1 MTRTDPAGFAA
12 RLAAVRDRIEAAAR
26 RAGRDPAEVTLLAV
40 SKTFPV
46 EAIREAVAA
55 GVTCFGESRIQEAL
69 PKIEAL
75 GPGLTWHLV
84 GHLQR
89 NKAARAVGAFALIH
103 SLDSLR
109 LAERLEEIAARRGLV
124 QEVLVEVNVAAERQK
139 HGVAPEQAEALA
151 RAAGAL
157 PHLAVRGL
165 MGMAPHATDPEAARP
180 HFAALKALAAR
191 IAQNGHEGVTMDT
204 LSMGMSG
211 DFEVAVEEGA
221 TLVRVGSALFGARE
235 AR

>member
-1 MTRTDPAGFAA
+1 VTAPEPDGFAA
-12 RLAAVRDRIEAAAR
+12 RLADVRGRIAAAAR
-26 RAGRDPAEVTLLAV
+26 RAGRDPARVTLLPV

-46 EAIREAVAA
+46 AALREAVAA

-69 PKIEAL
+69 PKIAAL
-75 GPGLTWHLV
+75 GPGIAWHLV

-103 SLDSLR
+103 SLDSPR
-109 LAERLEEIAARRGLV
+109 LAERLEAVAAAQGVVQDVLIEVNIAADPD
-124 QEVLVEVNVAAERQK
+124 K
-139 HGVAPEQAEALA
+139 HGVAPDEAGALA
-151 RAAGAL
+151 RASGAL

-165 MGMAPHATDPEAARP
+165 MGMAPYDPDPQAARP
-180 HFAALKALAAR
+180 HFAALKALAGR
-191 IAQNGHEGVTMDT
+191 IAQKGYGGVTMET

-221 TLVRVGSALFGARE
+221 TLVRVGSALFGGRE
-235 AR
+235 AT